1 MTPLT
6 ILSCVVSRK
15 ENQDIGMEEWDE
27 LRRQARTLEADIDHK
42 LIAFNRLS
50 VSWDQAR
57 GTMLL
62 RACPLRAC
70 AACDIHPLPARD
82 GSLSRHAGR
91 TEGWRRG
98 AGRFAAQWGAHV
110 GLTCCRAGLIS
121 RPGACTLRH
130 GTLRFH
136 TCRHRLPSLPPLRC
150 GDRCVR
156 AAVSTCSPAAV
167 HLTACDVSV
176 LIRMRQLS
184 EANESMGRCLRD
196 MGSSGDSARLMHVLQ
211 RHRELLHEYE
221 KECRKIKANI
231 KEQRE
236 RDELLHSVRRDIG
249 EFKTAAASRTDSL
262 VRERASATNSLKTT
276 DQLLKGAAATYESLK
291 NQRQLY
297 NSIAVKLSAFRSR
310 LPSIDQLVGRIQKR
324 KKTESIILAMVI
336 AACAITVIYFA
347 VLR

>member
-1 MTPLT
+1 
-6 ILSCVVSRK
+6 
-15 ENQDIGMEEWDE
+15 
-27 LRRQARTLEADIDHK
+27 
-42 LIAFNRLS
+42 
-50 VSWDQAR
+50 
-57 GTMLL
+57 
-62 RACPLRAC
+62 
-70 AACDIHPLPARD
+70 
-82 GSLSRHAGR
+82 
-91 TEGWRRG
+91 
-98 AGRFAAQWGAHV
+98 
-110 GLTCCRAGLIS
+110 
-121 RPGACTLRH
+121 
-130 GTLRFH
+130 
-136 TCRHRLPSLPPLRC
+136 
-150 GDRCVR
+150 
-156 AAVSTCSPAAV
+156 
-167 HLTACDVSV
+167 
-176 LIRMRQLS
+176 MRQLS